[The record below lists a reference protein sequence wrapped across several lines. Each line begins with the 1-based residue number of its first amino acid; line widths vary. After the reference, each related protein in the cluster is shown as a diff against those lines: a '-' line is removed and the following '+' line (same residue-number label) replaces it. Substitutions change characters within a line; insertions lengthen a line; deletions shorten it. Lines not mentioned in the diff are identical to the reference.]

1 MFWVHCG
8 LFVLV
13 IAVPGFISSA
23 DSTSKREQVVS
34 SLYVARL
41 VASRHV
47 RRLDGILDTLT
58 PASFSFLRWMDS
70 SDTEERKST
79 LKVTRRTR
87 KEDSRTSMLEH
98 LMSNGISQRKK
109 VKIVML

>member
-58 PASFSFLRWMDS
+58 RKARGSCTFS
-70 SDTEERKST
+70 T
-79 LKVTRRTR
+79 
-87 KEDSRTSMLEH
+87 SR
-98 LMSNGISQRKK
+98 
-109 VKIVML
+109 VD